1 MRHTPIALAAFAVAA
16 LAAPLAQAQTITLN
30 RGFMPDPQRFQ
41 GTAGGPV
48 SAQTVQQDCRG
59 FIPAQPSFILQTP
72 TGFNFLRIFADSAS
86 DTTLMVRGVNQTWC
100 NDDSFGGS
108 NPSVD
113 LQGVPP
119 GRYDIYVGTYSSG
132 QSYPYQL
139 SVTELRS
146 NRPGGSGANPGMQP
160 QIPPQIP
167 QIPQMNAQGMLGN
180 LDPSLRA
187 IGRPLNVPPNP
198 IRVTAAMGRTTGE
211 FRASNVRGEGTC
223 TGWVQ
228 AAPSHT
234 MVITRPQ
241 PFLVV
246 AVTSAADSTLIIR
259 RPDGS
264 VVCND
269 DHYHFNPGIEGAFP
283 AGLYQ
288 VWVGSYTHDEV
299 RPYRI
304 TVSSNPSAHP

>member
-48 SAQTVQQDCRG
+48 SGQTVQQDCRG
-59 FIPAQPSFILQTP
+59 FIPTQPSFILQTP
-72 TGFNFLRIFADSAS
+72 TGFNFLRIFADSGS

-113 LQGVPP
+113 LRMIPP
-119 GRYDIYVGTYSSG
+119 GRYDIYVGTYSAG
-132 QSYPYQL
+132 QAYPYQL
-139 SVTELRS
+139 SITELQS
-146 NRPGGSGANPGMQP
+146 NRPGGGGGGGVVQ
-160 QIPPQIP
+160 PQIP
-167 QIPQMNAQGMLGN
+167 QIPQPNVQGSLGS
-180 LDPSLRA
+180 LDPSMRA
-187 IGRPLNVPPNP
+187 VGRPITVPPNP
-198 IRVTAAMGRTTGE
+198 IRVTAAMGRTNGV
-211 FRASNVRGEGTC
+211 FNAADVRGEGTC
-223 TGWVQ
+223 RGWMQ
-228 AAPSHT
+228 SAPSHT

-269 DHYHFNPGIEGAFP
+269 DHYNLNPGIEGAFP

-288 VWVGSYTHDEV
+288 VWVGSYRQGEE